1 MKKKTKSH
9 FHVDFMSGDG
19 DNFPQQNGFVKGGC
33 NYVVDRIHT
42 LNTLENGG
50 LFSDFGHVYI
60 DIMRLN
66 IALRIASYLQKLQ
79 VKWFTLQVCA
89 IGAMN
94 IEKVYR

>member
-50 LFSDFGHVYI
+50 LFSDFSKYWTCLHRHNATKYGFENRQLLTKTTSKVVYFI
-60 DIMRLN
+60 V
-66 IALRIASYLQKLQ
+66 LRY
-79 VKWFTLQVCA
+79 W
-89 IGAMN
+89 GN
-94 IEKVYR
+94 EH